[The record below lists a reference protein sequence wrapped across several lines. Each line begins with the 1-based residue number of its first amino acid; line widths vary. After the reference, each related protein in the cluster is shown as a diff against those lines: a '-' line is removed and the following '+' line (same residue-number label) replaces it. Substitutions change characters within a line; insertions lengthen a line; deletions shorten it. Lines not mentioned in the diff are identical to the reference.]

1 SMVARMATTS
11 TASNRATWRRRIIK
25 LRPPWGW
32 LTWIDYTASARDHDS
47 DCRVSSRRWA
57 NECCEPS
64 RSPSLARPPKLSC
77 CNSSIENQ
85 VDYRNGVLEC
95 TPQLMVLRII
105 RVDHPF
111 DLNTGRVELV
121 FLEIRPRGRPAQ
133 IAIRPRLAA
142 DVDEAIGLRPLRIEG
157 AVAADLG
164 SNSQKPQ
171 KASEQNLID
180 VRQAAL
186 ARRLLIEVAHRLNV

>member
-1 SMVARMATTS
+1 
-11 TASNRATWRRRIIK
+11 
-25 LRPPWGW
+25 L
-32 LTWIDYTASARDHDS
+32 DYTRQRRDHDS

-77 CNSSIENQ
+77 RNSSIENQ
-85 VDYRNGVLEC
+85 VDYRNGVLQC
-95 TPQLMVLRII
+95 APQLMVVRII

-111 DLNTGRVELV
+111 DLNTSRLALV
-121 FLEIRPRGRPAQ
+121 FLEIGPRRRAAQ
-133 IAIRPRLAA
+133 IAARTRLAT
-142 DVDEAIGLRPLRIEG
+142 DIDEAIGLRPLRIEG

-171 KASEQNLID
+171 EPSEQNLID

-186 ARRLLIEVAHRLNV
+186 ARRLLVEAAHRLNV

>member
-1 SMVARMATTS
+1 MMAAMAATSAARNIATS
-11 TASNRATWRRRIIK
+11 RRRIIK
-25 LRPPWGW
+25 LRLPWGW
-32 LTWIDYTASARDHDS
+32 LTSIDHTASARDHDS

-64 RSPSLARPPKLSC
+64 RLPSLAHPPKLSC
-77 CNSSIENQ
+77 RNPSIENQ

-121 FLEIRPRGRPAQ
+121 FLEIGPRRRAAQ
-133 IAIRPRLAA
+133 IAARTRLAT

-164 SNSQKPQ
+164 SNSQKLQ
-171 KASEQNLID
+171 KASEQNLVD

-186 ARRLLIEVAHRLNV
+186 ARRLLV